1 MQKAMKNQSR
11 IGSTYRKLPMTAKI
25 AIINSR
31 KRTGDATI
39 VAERTGYSP
48 NYVSEVLAGL
58 YENKRVVNKAY
69 DRARGR
75 KQNMH
80 LI

>member
-1 MQKAMKNQSR
+1 MKNQSK
-11 IGSTYRKLPMTAKI
+11 IGMTYRKLPIAAKI

-31 KRTGDATI
+31 KRTGDVTVIAN
-39 VAERTGYSP
+39 RTGYSP
-48 NYVSEVLAGL
+48 NYVSEVFAGL
-58 YENKRVVNKAY
+58 YENKRVINKAY